1 MTTCGALRDS
11 VLTVRWWRRR
21 NLQLT
26 NHSTMKSIMRIP
38 RWKRGLD
45 LACVVLS
52 APVWVPMM
60 VLLTIWIKIVS
71 PGPVFFIQERVGY
84 RGTRFNI
91 LKFRSMKYGVETT
104 VHEQYFRDLMR
115 NGRPMVK
122 LDSFGDSRLIPLGA
136 LIRAAGL
143 DELPQIINILRGDMS
158 LVGPRP
164 CTPLEYANYEPWQRE
179 RFNAVPGVTGY
190 WQVSGKNR
198 TTFEQMVALDIAY
211 TKRMSFWFDIRIML
225 RTPAAI
231 LQQVFRSKPRQAP
244 EILAARKVRPEF
256 LETQGL
262 GH

>member
-1 MTTCGALRDS
+1 
-11 VLTVRWWRRR
+11 
-21 NLQLT
+21 
-26 NHSTMKSIMRIP
+26 MKSNMRIP

-45 LACVVLS
+45 LVCVVLS
-52 APVWVPMM
+52 APVWLPLM

-84 RGTRFNI
+84 RGARFNI
-91 LKFRSMKYGVETT
+91 LKFRSMKYGVETK
-104 VHEQYFRDLMR
+104 VHEQYFQDLMR

-122 LDSFGDSRLIPLGA
+122 LDALGDTRLILLGA
-136 LIRAAGL
+136 LIRASGL
-143 DELPQIINILRGDMS
+143 DELPQIINILRGEMS

-198 TTFEQMVALDIAY
+198 TTFDQMVALDIAY

-231 LQQVFRSKPRQAP
+231 FAQVFRRKPRRSP
-244 EILAARKVRPEF
+244 ELVIARNPRPEF
-256 LETQGL
+256 VETQGL

>member
-1 MTTCGALRDS
+1 
-11 VLTVRWWRRR
+11 
-21 NLQLT
+21 
-26 NHSTMKSIMRIP
+26 MKSALRIP

-45 LACVVLS
+45 LVCVVLS
-52 APVWVPMM
+52 APVWLPLM
-60 VLLTIWIKIVS
+60 VLLTVWIKIVS

-91 LKFRSMKYGVETT
+91 LKFRSMKFGVETK
-104 VHEQYFRDLMR
+104 VHEQYFQDLMR
-115 NGRPMVK
+115 SGRPMVK
-122 LDSFGDSRLIPLGA
+122 LDALGDSRLIFLGA
-136 LIRAAGL
+136 LIRASGL
-143 DELPQIINILRGDMS
+143 DELPQIINILRGEMS

-164 CTPLEYANYEPWQRE
+164 CTPQEYENYEPWQRE

-190 WQVSGKNR
+190 WQVNGKNR
-198 TTFEQMVALDIAY
+198 TTFDQMVSLDIAY

-231 LQQVFRSKPRQAP
+231 FNQVFRPKPRHAP
-244 EILAARKVRPEF
+244 EVVAARKPRPEF